1 MKKYRKGLQTER
13 IILQTAKILFY
24 NNGYA
29 KTSMR
34 DICAETGIQLGTLT
48 YYFKKKKDI
57 AERIYSEFIV
67 RLMSFV
73 RTNTYHNKMNGIQLN
88 FHKQIYHYHA
98 IYSDPKTRAF
108 HAEMLYS
115 EYIYEEIILKLY
127 NPYFRDLPIRMSKKN
142 FDTAVFADSCL
153 RKEFGLQYINAPQ
166 TQTVTELYTTI
177 QTMTGRLMRIP
188 EETTQLYIQEALA
201 FFNDHDG
208 SAIRLLL

>member
-1 MKKYRKGLQTER
+1 MKKYKKGLQTEQ

-73 RTNTYHNKMNGIQLN
+73 RTKTYHDKMNGIQLN

-98 IYSDPKTRAF
+98 IYSDPQTRAF
-108 HAEMLYS
+108 HAEMLHS
-115 EYIYEEIILKLY
+115 EYIYQEIILKLY
-127 NPYFRDLPIRMSKKN
+127 NPYFRDLPNRMTKTD

-166 TQTVTELYTTI
+166 TKTVTELYITI
-177 QTMTGRLMRIP
+177 QTLTGRLMRIP
-188 EETTQLYIQEALA
+188 EETTQQYIQEALT
-201 FFNDHDG
+201 FFENHDG
-208 SAIRLLL
+208 STIRLLI